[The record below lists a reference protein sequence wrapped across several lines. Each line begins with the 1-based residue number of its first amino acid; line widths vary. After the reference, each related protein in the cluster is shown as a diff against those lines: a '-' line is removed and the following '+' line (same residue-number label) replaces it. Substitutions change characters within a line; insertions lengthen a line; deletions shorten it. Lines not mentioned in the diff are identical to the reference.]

1 MKQLTFKHL
10 LLPEVRVNE
19 PTYLIEISK
28 DGNIV
33 ETFGSY
39 VCYVPDV
46 ETYCLTYLR
55 SFLDMDDEQI
65 DEYIITVTK
74 NGTVCSRIRYDNQ
87 TDKFIKV
94 NNYGNT

>member
-1 MKQLTFKHL
+1 MKQMTFKHL
-10 LLPEVRVNE
+10 LLPEARVKD
-19 PTYLIEISK
+19 PTYLVTISR
-28 DGNIV
+28 GGHTV

-39 VCYVPDV
+39 VCYMQDV

-65 DEYIITVTK
+65 EDYIITVTM
-74 NGTVCSRIRYDNQ
+74 GDVVCSRIRYDNK

-94 NNYGNT
+94 NNDGNT